1 MTRRG
6 LGRYSDNL
14 SKRRPDVS
22 GTPPGGAHASGPPWL
37 PLFSWLGVSARPWA
51 PFVET
56 DGLDSI
62 NETRHLDRLVRQ
74 RHTVSDERLKIAV
87 FIDFDNIEIG
97 VKTSLG
103 GHFDVGAVLEAV
115 KERGEV
121 VTKVAYGDWTHA
133 TDYGRSMS
141 QHAIHM
147 VQRNLT
153 PGGDKNGADI
163 NLALDALEMAF
174 THSHINAFVIVGGDS
189 DFITLVEKLKQY
201 DRKGFVVGG
210 RSFTSQ
216 VMQKNCTEFVAYED
230 ICRVPGRGRQAGGRM
245 PAVTNIAAAMP
256 LIRRAIKLLA
266 DREMTPQL
274 GLLKSR
280 LLQLDSSFSERAYGA
295 SSFRDFIEKLA
306 KAGHVALKG
315 ADHSFYVELRE
326 TGEAATSGPEASTSP
341 RSTVTGQEPAEPR
354 APREQRGA
362 HEGPAG
368 GRARGT
374 HPGHLSDDG
383 AADPVETA
391 GAPVLAPPDT
401 DAASAAGI
409 ARLGPVDGYRI
420 IIQALSR
427 TGASPRFPM
436 YARQFKHFMK
446 AFDESFDER
455 RYGFAGIL
463 DALRFGQRE
472 GLFRLDRDRRGGV
485 RVHPGARYLTLT
497 QASEAALAAELP
509 AGGETPQDGLLTV
522 DVEAVAARDASLAPD
537 RPPMAPEAPLFEA
550 DLAPAARDAADAPP
564 ASVPEVASG
573 DGADSPAERATR
585 PRGTGRKRT
594 TARTSA
600 RATKKT
606 APPTGGARKK
616 TARPRTKKS

>member
-1 MTRRG
+1 
-6 LGRYSDNL
+6 L
-14 SKRRPDVS
+14 SRFRAESRHPD
-22 GTPPGGAHASGPPWL
+22 
-37 PLFSWLGVSARPWA
+37 R
-51 PFVET
+51 FVLE
-56 DGLDSI
+56 G
-62 NETRHLDRLVRQ
+62 
-74 RHTVSDERLKIAV
+74 HTVTDERLKIAV

-97 VKTSLG
+97 VKSTLG

-121 VTKVAYGDWTHA
+121 VTKVAYGDWTRA

-201 DRKGFVVGG
+201 DRKVFVVGG

-230 ICRVPGRGRQAGGRM
+230 ILGVTSRGRQSGGRTR
-245 PAVTNIAAAMP
+245 ALTDIAAAMP

-274 GLLKSR
+274 GLLKST

-295 SSFRDFIEKLA
+295 STFRDFVEKLA
-306 KAGHVALKG
+306 KAGQVALKG
-315 ADHSFYVELRE
+315 ADRSFYVELRE
-326 TGEAATSGPEASTSP
+326 AGETAAAAPTLPKSASK
-341 RSTVTGQEPAEPR
+341 EPAEPH
-354 APREQRGA
+354 AHREPP
-362 HEGPAG
+362 E
-368 GRARGT
+368 ARG
-374 HPGHLSDDG
+374 G
-383 AADPVETA
+383 AARGHGRDARHGHPSVDVTSDRSETVA
-391 GAPVLAPPDT
+391 ESPIPAPLDT
-401 DAASAAGI
+401 EVAMGDGV

-420 IIQALSR
+420 MAQAFSR
-427 TGASPRFPM
+427 TGANPRFPM
-436 YARQFKHFMK
+436 YVRQFKHFMK
-446 AFDESFDER
+446 TFDESFDER

-485 RVHPGARYLTLT
+485 RVHPGAQYLSLT
-497 QASEAALAAELP
+497 QSSEVAPAAGGFATGESLQESPLPLDAEAAPVQDARPVEDQPATASEPLPFEAEV
-509 AGGETPQDGLLTV
+509 TSV
-522 DVEAVAARDASLAPD
+522 ARDA
-537 RPPMAPEAPLFEA
+537 E
-550 DLAPAARDAADAPP
+550 DASP
-564 ASVPEVASG
+564 ASPSEG
-573 DGADSPAERATR
+573 PLTDGADSPAEPAAA

-594 TARTSA
+594 GARTGTRTGT
-600 RATKKT
+600 RAKKT
-606 APPTGGARKK
+606 APPAARAKK
-616 TARPRTKKS
+616 KAARPRTKKP